1 MAHLN
6 ILNISREL
14 SRLSENVRTISSDSN
29 TMNIS
34 INDLNEIKINKI
46 DIIRIIDDIKTDIQK
61 MDHKINDINKEVNV
75 LVNRDMD
82 IVNKNTKGFSFFLIN
97 NLNLSTKKIN
107 IIIFVLE
114 CNNQQDFL
122 MLNFNDVSH
131 FDFTEEEFNLIHN
144 KCREYLEN
152 PDNFNTT

>member
-14 SRLSENVRTISSDSN
+14 SRLSDNVRNITSENN

-34 INDLNEIKINKI
+34 INDLNEIKVNRI
-46 DIIRIIDDIKTDIQK
+46 DIVRIIDDIKTDIQK
-61 MDHKINDINKEVNV
+61 MDHKINDINKEVNI

-82 IVNKNTKGFSFFLIN
+82 IVNKNTKDFSFFLIN
-97 NLNLSTKKIN
+97 NLCLSTKKIN

-122 MLNFNDVSH
+122 LLDFNDVSH
-131 FDFTEEEFNLIHN
+131 FDFTQEEFSLIQD